1 MIIRRANTRDL
12 EKIMKMYKSCVSAM
26 LDSGIDQWDA
36 SYPNI
41 EIITSDINAKT
52 FYVAEINEQ
61 IIGGINVDQNQDKA
75 YLDIN
80 WKDIS
85 NSFLVVHRLA
95 VRKEFWNKSIGKNLM
110 LFAEKLTIEK
120 GLRSVRL
127 DTYSGNPKAMK
138 FYRNLGYK
146 ELGNIDLKPN
156 KDKYHCFEK
165 IIQ

>member
-1 MIIRRANTRDL
+1 MIIRKAAKKDI
-12 EKIMKMYKSCVSAM
+12 EKIMKMYKSCISAM
-26 LDSGIDQWDA
+26 LEIGIDQWDV
-36 SYPNI
+36 SYPNV

-52 FYVAEINEQ
+52 FYIAEINAQ
-61 IIGGINVDQNQDKA
+61 IIGGINIDQNQDKA

-80 WKDIS
+80 WQDIS

-95 VRKEFWNKSIGKNLM
+95 VRKEFWNKSIGKRLM

-127 DTYSGNPKAMK
+127 DTYSGNPKAMQ
-138 FYRNLGYK
+138 FYIKLGYK
-146 ELGNIDLKPN
+146 QLGKIDLKAN

-165 IIQ
+165 IIH